1 MARTYGNIVTAIWLD
16 PEFCAL
22 SAGAQRTYF
31 MLVTQPDIA
40 ACGTLALTRRRWS
53 KTVAEHERPNFP
65 AWLTE
70 LEHARYVLVDEDT
83 EELLVR
89 TFAKWDGGYKHSQR
103 VQAVVAT
110 AESIRSPILRASIA
124 TELASLGVRT
134 AIEVPPNS
142 DPSAT
147 QEAPRS
153 GRSVVT
159 LGESG
164 PHSTLL
170 NLEPVPVPHL
180 DLIDDKRPAKRPT
193 AAPDT
198 FEVTDELQR
207 WAREKNIRVD
217 LAEETQQWLDHH
229 RSKGTTAKDWTASWR
244 TWMRNTIRYNS
255 KSLAVD
261 STPARTVTR
270 W

>member
-53 KTVAEHERPNFP
+53 KTVATQERDDFP

-70 LEHARYVLVDEDT
+70 LERARYVLVDEDT

-103 VQAVVAT
+103 VQAVIAT

-134 AIEVPPNS
+134 SIEVTL
-142 DPSAT
+142 DRDLSAT
-147 QEAPRS
+147 QEAPKS

-159 LGESG
+159 LGELG

-180 DLIDDKRPAKRPT
+180 DIVDDKRPAKRPT
-193 AAPDT
+193 TAPK
-198 FEVTDELQR
+198 ELQLR
-207 WAREKNIRVD
+207 IGLPLGV
-217 LAEETQQWLDHH
+217 LGCVTP
-229 RSKGTTAKDWTASWR
+229 SGTTAGVSLSTTPSP
-244 TWMRNTIRYNS
+244 MR
-255 KSLAVD
+255 
-261 STPARTVTR
+261 
-270 W
+270 